1 MSGIHSQSSVLL
13 QRAWVISPALHS
25 VAHTA
30 CLQAGSTPLLL
41 LSHGSL
47 PTVLAS
53 LKHWGLLLQ
62 LRCTF
67 TNSPSWLSSSTSLH
81 DPFSLGLHLHRW
93 LFLAS
98 HSAKPQLFFMIP
110 SCIQN
115 QQHLGDSYTTKFS
128 CQLKVQPRLPLE
140 HSGYVL
146 TMRTHFPEGFISVP
160 LASSSSL
167 FILEHPLAV
176 QSKVL
181 L

>member
-110 SCIQN
+110 SCLQK
-115 QQHLGDSYTTKFS
+115 QYHLGDSG
-128 CQLKVQPRLPLE
+128 CQYKVQPWSPME
-140 HSGYVL
+140 HSFPVL
-146 TMRTHFPEGFISVP
+146 SGNTSQKIFISIMLV
-160 LASSSSL
+160 SS
-167 FILEHPLAV
+167 
-176 QSKVL
+176 
-181 L
+181 